1 MIKILCIVFYLILI
15 ILSVCILPLVEG
27 VDETCS
33 LQNDPLI
40 ISKQNVIEINNIKE
54 KLARFEELDFD
65 LIKEDVENNKVGLQD
80 INEKLIGEGVQ
91 PGDEITEVTG
101 L

>member
-1 MIKILCIVFYLILI
+1 M
-15 ILSVCILPLVEG
+15 LPVVEG

-40 ISKQNVIEINNIKE
+40 ISKQNVIEINNINK

-65 LIKEDVENNKVGLQD
+65 LLKEDVENNKVGLQD
-80 INEKLIGEGVQ
+80 INEKLIREGVQ
-91 PGDEITEVTG
+91 PGDEIIEVTG
-101 L
+101 I